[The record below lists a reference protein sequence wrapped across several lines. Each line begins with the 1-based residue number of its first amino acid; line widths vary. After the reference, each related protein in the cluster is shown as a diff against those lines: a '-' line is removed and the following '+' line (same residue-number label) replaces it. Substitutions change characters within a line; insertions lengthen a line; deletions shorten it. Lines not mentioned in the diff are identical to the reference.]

1 MEKTKGQRHLTLLI
15 LIGLGIVTAVF
26 AQSKWL
32 PLSCVLLFLGG
43 GAIIASASLM
53 LSLAQL
59 IATDAIRGRVM
70 SVNSLAFR
78 AGIPLGS
85 LALGKLI
92 PVFGISTS
100 LAAAGV
106 ALVAVSV
113 YFLFATRDVLSAT
126 PYASIDARID

>member
-1 MEKTKGQRHLTLLI
+1 
-15 LIGLGIVTAVF
+15 
-26 AQSKWL
+26 
-32 PLSCVLLFLGG
+32 VLLFLGG

-70 SVNSLAFR
+70 SVYSLAFR

-92 PVFGISTS
+92 PVFGVSTS

-113 YFLFATRDVLSAT
+113 YFLFATRDVLSA
-126 PYASIDARID
+126 PSYASIDARID